1 LKRIKQF
8 LLIFVLFLMLFVI
21 SGCDSEI
28 MRNFSESLAE
38 GIKNAFKQ
46 TWWIWLI
53 IVLVLGFIAFLVEI
67 AKRKARVKMIKHFKD
82 KIQNRKK
89 KEIV

>member
-1 LKRIKQF
+1 M
-8 LLIFVLFLMLFVI
+8 VFVI
-21 SGCDSEI
+21 SACDSET

-53 IVLVLGFIAFLVEI
+53 IVLVLGFIAFLVGT
-67 AKRKARVKMIKHFKD
+67 AKRKARAKMIKHFKD
-82 KIQNRKK
+82 KIQNCRKK
-89 KEIV
+89 

>member
-1 LKRIKQF
+1 MKRIKKF

-21 SGCDSEI
+21 SGCDSET

-53 IVLVLGFIAFLVEI
+53 IVLVLGFIAFLVGT
-67 AKRKARVKMIKHFKD
+67 AKRKARVKMIKHFK
-82 KIQNRKK
+82 QNCRKK
-89 KEIV
+89 

>member
-1 LKRIKQF
+1 M
-8 LLIFVLFLMLFVI
+8 VFVI
-21 SGCDSEI
+21 SACDSET
-28 MRNFSESLAE
+28 MRNFSDSLAE

-53 IVLVLGFIAFLVEI
+53 IVLVLGFIAFLVGT

-82 KIQNRKK
+82 KIQNCKK
-89 KEIV
+89 K

>member
-1 LKRIKQF
+1 MKRVKQF
-8 LLIFVLFLMLFVI
+8 LLIFVLFLILFVI
-21 SGCDSEI
+21 SGCDSET

-53 IVLVLGFIAFLVEI
+53 IVLVLGFIGFLVGI
-67 AKRKARVKMIKHFKD
+67 VKRKARVKMIKHFK
-82 KIQNRKK
+82 QNFRKK
-89 KEIV
+89 

>member
-1 LKRIKQF
+1 MSKIKY
-8 LLIFVLFLMLFVI
+8 LILIFVLMFVL
-21 SGCDSEI
+21 SGCDQSAVDNWTDE
-28 MRNFSESLAE
+28 LAE
-38 GIKNAFKQ
+38 GIKNAFYQ

-53 IVLVLGFIAFLVEI
+53 IVLVLGFIAFLVGT